1 MPDKIIVEN
10 ILIDTVRVYGFRSL
24 LDVTVSLDRFTL
36 LTGMNNAGKTSFLR
50 ALNLALGVD
59 RRTVD
64 TDDFH
69 AGKQDGKSTNAQT
82 IVIDVR
88 IVPVD
93 GDGKRTE
100 NFSNEWK
107 GSELGTIV
115 RFDGKEAFVGIRT
128 RVAFDDARNEY
139 ALKRYSLKLWRDGVA
154 WHEPDDAVESV
165 FTGRLDHLAAFYMN
179 AQRDLVADLRNRA
192 SYFGKMLAHVTFG
205 DSKAAWETQ
214 LAKLNDEIVTA
225 SPELGHL
232 SGELK
237 NLRRPMGD
245 DGCEVTLTPLTRK
258 LKDLLKGVNVE
269 VQDRD
274 GEPFTLDHLGMGTR
288 SWAALMAYR
297 AYVSWIMKQTQE
309 SEGLPYH
316 PVLALEEPEAH
327 LHPNAQRQLCAQM
340 ADMPGQ
346 LIVSTHSPYIA
357 ALAELGSIRHFT
369 KSGSASR
376 VRQIDLSALESEDV
390 RRIRRDVMNTRGE
403 LLFAR
408 AIVLFEGETEEQA
421 LPIFAKEYFGQPT
434 FALGVVMV
442 GVGSCNNYKAFLRLA
457 DGMGIPW
464 LVFSDAEADVK
475 PKVEMQIKDVQG
487 GKAIFLPN
495 DQDFEAYLLGTG
507 YDDCVRAAFVTLA
520 LPLDAHEKHRAAKEK
535 EAEGKSVADLE
546 QWLDSNKTQAAPK
559 VAERIVGLEDE
570 ARRIPPKVK
579 ELFDELAMILKLPR
593 KWVF

>member
-1 MPDKIIVEN
+1 MAVKKIVEN
-10 ILIDTVRVYGFRSL
+10 ILVDTVRVYGFRSL
-24 LDVTVSLDRFTL
+24 CDVTVRLGRFTL

-50 ALNLALGVD
+50 AINLALGVD

-69 AGKQDGKSTNAQT
+69 AGKQDGKSKNAQT

-100 NFSNEWK
+100 NFSDEWK
-107 GSELGTIV
+107 GSELGNIV

-128 RVAFDDARNEY
+128 RVAFDDAKNEY

-205 DSKAAWETQ
+205 DSEAAWETQ
-214 LAKLNDEIVTA
+214 LAKLNDEIVAA

-237 NLRRPMGD
+237 NLKRPMGD

-327 LHPNAQRQLCAQM
+327 LHPNAQRHLCAQM
-340 ADMPGQ
+340 VDMPGQ

-357 ALAELGSIRHFT
+357 ALAELASLRHFT
-369 KSGSASR
+369 KDGSETR
-376 VRQIDLSALESEDV
+376 VRSVNVSALDGEAI

-408 AIVLFEGETEEQA
+408 AIVLFEGDTEEQA
-421 LPIFAKEYFGQPT
+421 LPVFAKAYFGQEP
-434 FALGVVMV
+434 FALGVSMV
-442 GVGSCNNYKAFLRLA
+442 NVAGFGNYKAFLRLA
-457 DGMGIPW
+457 VDMGIPW

-475 PKVEMQIKDVQG
+475 PKVESQVEGVSG
-487 GKAIFLPN
+487 GKAIFLPAR
-495 DQDFEAYLLGTG
+495 QDFETYLLQAG
-507 YDDCVRAAFVTLA
+507 YDNCIRAAFLDLE
-520 LPLDAHEKHRAAKEK
+520 LPQEAHAKHRVAKEK
-535 EAEGKSVADLE
+535 EALGKSVSELE
-546 QWLDSNKTQAAPK
+546 QWLDGNKTQAAPK

-579 ELFDELAMILKLPR
+579 ELFDELSMILKLPR
-593 KWVF
+593 K